1 MKIDKKIIKILLEN
15 NWSISTAESCTGG
28 FLAHTITNASGS
40 SDYFSSGYVTYSNEA
55 KIQNLNIPKEVLAEF
70 SSYSGKIAEL
80 MAEGVRK
87 RTKATFGLA
96 ITGIAPPGDPSSNL
110 QTGTVFIGLSSPVTL
125 KYCKHLVEEN
135 SREKFKDKVVKIAI
149 SLLEDYILNF
159 HKSTIDAS

>member
-55 KIQNLNIPKEVLAEF
+55 KIEDLNIPKEILDEF
-70 SSYSGKIAEL
+70 SRYSGKTAEL
-80 MAEGVRK
+80 MAEGARK
-87 RTKATFGLA
+87 KTKSAFGLA

-110 QTGTVFIGLSSPVTL
+110 QTGTVFFGLSSPLSV
-125 KYCKHLVEEN
+125 KYCKYVVEES
-135 SREKFKDKVVKIAI
+135 SREKFKLKVVKIAI
-149 SLLEDYILNF
+149 SLLEDFIATYKQELQR
-159 HKSTIDAS
+159 S